1 MKDHEGKHGQ
11 AFRDLACLS
20 LGLFLFK
27 IVEQFYGGEEANLA
41 SVMFD
46 VL

>member
-1 MKDHEGKHGQ
+1 
-11 AFRDLACLS
+11 LACLS

-27 IVEQFYGGEEANLA
+27 RVDQFYGGEEADLA

-46 VL
+46 VLIFTQTRAGFFTEK